1 MASSEGGLM
10 NFINNFINNIKMRDK
25 LIVMLIIPIVAL
37 LYLSIP
43 KILNETTFSKEMK
56 KVETLTGLT
65 TRISTLVH
73 ELQKERAFTVMFL
86 DSKGKRFIPELS
98 EQRSNTDQKIT
109 DLRDFLKGFDIN
121 NYRVEFKNAMD
132 NALNH
137 LDNIKEKREAANEMA
152 ISAGGIIDYY
162 ANMNTSFL
170 DVIAHISK
178 LSINVEIS
186 TMTSAYVNFLLGKE
200 KAGIERA
207 VLTDTF
213 SKNRFAAGMFSRF
226 NSIVAAQDTY
236 MNVFLFFATAEQ
248 RDFYKSKMQG
258 TFVDEAARMR
268 NIAFEKADK
277 GGFGVDAAHW
287 IKMVTGKINLLKE
300 VEDRLSNDLTIKATQ
315 LRSKARSELIFLIL
329 ITITSI
335 LVVITLAY
343 FFIQGITRPLNNMV
357 ESSQK
362 IASGNLTTNIK
373 IHSKGEI
380 GIMAN
385 FFKEMAGNLREML
398 KKIKGLS
405 ENVDTLVK
413 RIEESASS
421 VKRGSEEQAMAMRDI
436 SAPTE
441 WIHEISKDIAR
452 GMEQLLRLSEDT
464 SFSILEMAVS
474 VDEIDRN
481 VADLTSGIGDIST
494 SIEEISRALKD
505 VASGV
510 ESISQDADGTAA
522 SLIQIDASAMEIERH
537 TRETAEMSNEMARE
551 GDKGVKAVQLTHEG
565 MKKVKESVNALA
577 MVISELG
584 KKSKEIGK
592 ILNVI
597 DDLTADTNLLA
608 LNASILA
615 AQAGEHGK
623 GFSVVADA
631 MRELSGRTAVST
643 REITAII
650 SGTQGQ
656 IEKAVASAGEGLA
669 KVMEG
674 EKLSMETIGIFKGI
688 MERFEAFQVMSL
700 KIAKAT
706 QEQARGSKQ
715 VTQNLGAI
723 TSTIHHMVRATEEQ
737 SGSSTQIGM
746 AVEQMNELV
755 LLIKKATA
763 EQAGNGKIIAS
774 NTEKVMKSVQEMD
787 TVSSDQEKESQ
798 RIAAAV
804 METAAIADAGLKN
817 AGEIE
822 KVVEMLKKEVFTLRE
837 GLERFKMD

>member
-1 MASSEGGLM
+1 M
-10 NFINNFINNIKMRDK
+10 NFINNIKMRDK
-25 LIVMLIIPIVAL
+25 LIFMLIIPIVAL
-37 LYLSIP
+37 LYFSVHE
-43 KILNETTFSKEMK
+43 ILNESLFSKEMK

-65 TRISTLVH
+65 TKISTLVH
-73 ELQKERAFTVMFL
+73 ELQKERAFTIMFL

-98 EQRSNTDQKIT
+98 EQRTNTDQKIT
-109 DLRDFLKGFDIN
+109 DLRDLLKGFDIN

-137 LDNIKEKREAANEMA
+137 LDNIKEKRETANQIA

-162 ANMNTSFL
+162 SNMNTSFL

-226 NSIVAAQDTY
+226 NSIVAAQNTY
-236 MNVFLFFATAEQ
+236 MDVFLFFATPEQ

-268 NIAFEKADK
+268 NIAFEKASK
-277 GGFGVDAAHW
+277 GGFGVNTAHW
-287 IKMVTGKINLLKE
+287 VKMATGKINLLKE
-300 VEDRLSNDLTIKATQ
+300 VEDRLANDLTITASQ
-315 LRSKARSELIFLIL
+315 LRSKTRSELIFSTL

-335 LVVITLAY
+335 LVVIVLAY
-343 FFIQGITRPLNNMV
+343 FFIRGITRPLKNIV
-357 ESSQK
+357 ESSRK
-362 IASGNLTTNIK
+362 IASGNLAANIEVY
-373 IHSKGEI
+373 SKDEAG
-380 GIMAN
+380 MLAN
-385 FFKEMAGNLREML
+385 SFREMTDNLREML

-405 ENVDTLVK
+405 VNVDTVVK
-413 RIEESASS
+413 RIEEDASS
-421 VKRGSEEQAMAMRDI
+421 VKRGSEEQITAMKDI
-436 SAPTE
+436 SASVE
-441 WIHEISKDIAR
+441 WIYKIAKDIAR
-452 GMEQLLRLSEDT
+452 GMEQLLKLSENT
-464 SFSILEMAVS
+464 SSSILEMAIS

-481 VADLTSGIGDIST
+481 VADLTFGIGNIST
-494 SIEEISRALKD
+494 SIEEISHTLEE

-510 ESISQDADGTAA
+510 QNISQDVDETAA

-537 TRETAEMSNEMARE
+537 SRETADLSNEVARE

-565 MKKVKESVNALA
+565 MEKVKESVNALA

-592 ILNVI
+592 ISNVI

-608 LNASILA
+608 LNAAILA

-623 GFSVVADA
+623 GFSIIADA
-631 MRELSGRTAVST
+631 IRELSGRTAAST
-643 REITAII
+643 KEITTII
-650 SGTQGQ
+650 LGTQGQ
-656 IEKAVASAGEGLA
+656 IEKAVVSTEEGLA

-674 EKLSMETIGIFKGI
+674 EKLSMETIGIFKCI
-688 MERFEAFQVMSL
+688 MERFKAFQDMSL
-700 KIAKAT
+700 KIAKAS
-706 QEQARGSKQ
+706 QEQASGSKL
-715 VTQNLGAI
+715 VTQNLGAV
-723 TSTIHHMVRATEEQ
+723 TSTIHHMVMATEEQ
-737 SGSSTQIGM
+737 SHNSTQIGM
-746 AVEQMNELV
+746 AVEKMNELV

-763 EQAGNGKIIAS
+763 EQAENSKIIAF
-774 NTEKVMKSVQEMD
+774 NTEKVMRSVQEMD
-787 TVSSDQEKESQ
+787 AVSSDQENESQ

-804 METAAIADAGLKN
+804 LETTAIAEAEMKN
-817 AGEIE
+817 AGELE
-822 KVVEMLKKEVFTLRE
+822 KVVEILKKEVFTLKE
-837 GLERFKMD
+837 GLERFNLD